1 MELERTR
8 SPGYTC
14 LVFESPSGFIF
25 SDVEVMYRPM
35 LGASPIFTQFSPA
48 GSSVIYASMGRGDP
62 PRSIR
67 TRSENLRCSQ
77 AVIQIGRLHLGN
89 SVSWETAGLL
99 MVGCLARRRK
109 TLVMVPLSL
118 SHIQTFSITHSPTAI
133 GLNPSRKTRSKTKL
147 DMAMH
152 CLPYLPRR
160 QRKLACHQFGFLTSQ
175 MFT

>member
-1 MELERTR
+1 MYGLPKLIELERTR

-14 LVFESPSGFIF
+14 LVFESPSGLIF

-77 AVIQIGRLHLGN
+77 AVIRDKKLHLGN
-89 SVSWETAGLL
+89 SVSWVKSLKSILKRTGQTYHLLPLFKAAELSTVMSQTETFNLIRT
-99 MVGCLARRRK
+99 VSQTIR
-109 TLVMVPLSL
+109 LSIPMI
-118 SHIQTFSITHSPTAI
+118 SSFTFAHSK
-133 GLNPSRKTRSKTKL
+133 GDL
-147 DMAMH
+147 
-152 CLPYLPRR
+152 RR
-160 QRKLACHQFGFLTSQ
+160 QHVVV
-175 MFT
+175 